1 MSDFETSLD
10 AIFENGLQRGL
21 TIGHD
26 NLDRLL
32 SFETKR
38 LCVVTGIPGS
48 GKSEF
53 IDEIAERLN
62 IRYGWRFAYFSPEN
76 FPSRITPAS

>member
-1 MSDFETSLD
+1 MTTSTDCAL
-10 AIFENGLQRGL
+10 
-21 TIGHD
+21 
-26 NLDRLL
+26 
-32 SFETKR
+32 FETKR
-38 LCVVTGIPGS
+38 LCIITGVPSS

-76 FPSRITPAS
+76 APLEYHASKLIEKFTGKQFDKEHLTYGSTNK